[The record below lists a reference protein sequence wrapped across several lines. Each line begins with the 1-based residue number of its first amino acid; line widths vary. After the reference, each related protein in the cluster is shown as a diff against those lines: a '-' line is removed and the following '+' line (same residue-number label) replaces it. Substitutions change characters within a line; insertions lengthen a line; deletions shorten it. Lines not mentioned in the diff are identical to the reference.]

1 MFRPLAFALGL
12 VLLCAPPL
20 LAHGP
25 TPQRADETITI
36 NAPPDVVWG
45 LVSAFD
51 DIGKWQPLVKNVAAT
66 GGNAA
71 GAERTLTLEKGEITE
86 GLDEVDAAG
95 KRLSYRL
102 SKENVDVFPV
112 SFYTGVIEVK
122 PAAGGS
128 EVLWSAR
135 FYRADTTNEPPEDKN
150 DQAAI
155 DAMTGFITEG
165 LKGLKA
171 KAEAP

>member
-1 MFRPLAFALGL
+1 MVRPLAFALGL
-12 VLLCAPPL
+12 ILLCVPPL

-36 NAPPDVVWG
+36 NAPPEIVWQ
-45 LVSAFD
+45 LVSAFG
-51 DIGKWQPLVKNVAAT
+51 DIGTWQPLVKKVTAT

-95 KRLSYRL
+95 KRISYRL
-102 SKENVDVFPV
+102 SKENIDAFPV
-112 SFYTGVIEVK
+112 SFYTGSIEVK

-128 EVLWSAR
+128 EVVWSAR

-171 KAEAP
+171 KAEQP

>member
-1 MFRPLAFALGL
+1 MLRPLSFALGL
-12 VLLCAPPL
+12 VLLCVPPL

-25 TPQRADETITI
+25 TPQRADQTMTI
-36 NAPPDVVWG
+36 NATPDVVWG
-45 LVSAFD
+45 LVAAFG
-51 DIGKWQPLVKNVAAT
+51 DIGQWQPQVKNVVAA

-71 GAERTLTLEKGEITE
+71 GAERTLILEKGEITE
-86 GLDEVDAAG
+86 GLDEVDAAA
-95 KRLSYRL
+95 KRISYRL
-102 SKENVDVFPV
+102 SKENVDAFPV
-112 SFYTGVIEVK
+112 SFYTGTIEVK

-128 EVLWSAR
+128 EVAWSAR

-155 DAMTGFITEG
+155 DAMTSFITEG

-171 KAEAP
+171 KAEQP